1 MFLKRGLLF
10 FTALAFLAFAGQASA
25 GPNAN
30 ATVSIDLI
38 ADGGAGNQTDDGVHA
53 GVVAG
58 QGTKIAV
65 EVFAQGVTTSLVG
78 VRIEFDF
85 KAEELKLDKIE
96 NSAFLFAIPEPTG
109 VNFAATAP
117 VTLPESGFLGRAE
130 FSTVADVTDMEF
142 YLGIKAVT
150 LAESAASSDVIAP
163 EMMAMM
169 STINFN
175 VKPRLMTDMSMM
187 DMSMMIPVPPGGT
200 GSVVVTAVN
209 FAADAA
215 ITFDVQGEMIEM
227 VQSMM
232 DGATLTLTA
241 SGPAK
246 VTVTASDGMTT
257 TDPIT
262 IEFVEVRLPALDA
275 AGMDMMNMMD
285 DGMLSA
291 SAGANEEIAIE
302 VFAGDIESGL
312 GGASIMFTIDP
323 AAAATITGFDPAE
336 GLTLLGMSGNQ
347 VDVGAEEAM
356 MLSNG
361 GFLGTLKLMTGAEE
375 MPFVVGVSSFRAVLG
390 PDGEETMLMVPAPV
404 LYNHGPALDV
414 SPGLI
419 NTIPRGGTAVVMVT
433 ALRFPEGATVTF
445 SVELLEGPDFPSGDD
460 PQSTV
465 EHSVDGNVLTLTVAG
480 YRSVVV
486 KVTASDGMMEP
497 LEATLQF
504 TEANPVE
511 LSSFVGSVVDDRVV
525 INWTTASQTNNA
537 GFRVLRSTDGETYE
551 AVSELIAGAG
561 TTDQLMDYMF
571 EDNRLPVAEIVYYVL
586 EQIDL
591 DGTVNRSNPIEVLL
605 GARFILPTE
614 FSSAVYPNPFNPRT
628 TISYDLPSDAT
639 VSVVIYDAIGQE
651 IRQLVSQHYTAG
663 RYSVQWD
670 AKDFMGRSVGS
681 GVYIAKIK
689 AGPNTAI
696 QKMLLLK

>member
-30 ATVSIDLI
+30 ATVTIDLI
-38 ADGGAGNQTDDGVHA
+38 TDGGAGNQMDDGVHS
-53 GVVAG
+53 GNVSG

-65 EVFAQGVTTSLVG
+65 EVFAKGVTTALVG
-78 VRIEFDF
+78 VKIEFDF
-85 KAEELKLDKIE
+85 KAEELKLDKVE
-96 NSAFLFAIPEPTG
+96 NSAFLFSIPEPTG
-109 VNFAATAP
+109 VNFAGTAP
-117 VTLPESGFLGRAE
+117 VSLPESGFIGRAE
-130 FSTVADVTDMEF
+130 FSTVADVTNQEF

-209 FAADAA
+209 FAADAT

-232 DGATLTLTA
+232 DGAKLTLTA

-262 IEFVEVRLPALDA
+262 IEFVEVRLPTLDA

-285 DGMLSA
+285 DGMLAA

-302 VFAGDIESGL
+302 VFAGDIEGGL
-312 GGASIMFTIDP
+312 GGASIVFTIDP
-323 AAAATITGFDPAE
+323 AGAAAITDFAPAE
-336 GLTLLGMSGNQ
+336 GLTLLGISGNQ
-347 VDVGAEEAM
+347 VDIGAEQAV

-375 MPFVVGVSSFRAVLG
+375 MPFSVGVASFRAVLASG
-390 PDGEETMLMVPAPV
+390 DESMLPVPAPV

-419 NTIPRGGTAVVMVT
+419 NTIPRGGTAVVTVT
-433 ALRFPEGATVTF
+433 AVRFPEGATVTF
-445 SVELLEGPDFPSGDD
+445 TVDLLEGVGDD
-460 PQSTV
+460 PQSTI
-465 EHSVDGNVLTLTVAG
+465 EHSVDGNVLTLTAAG
-480 YRSVVV
+480 YVSSVV
-486 KVTASDGMMEP
+486 KVTASDGMMEA
-497 LEATLQF
+497 LEVTIQF
-504 TEANPVE
+504 TEQVAVE
-511 LSSFVGSVVDDRVV
+511 LSSFVGSVVEDRVV

-551 AVSELIAGAG
+551 AVSELISGAG

-571 EDNRLPVAEIVYYVL
+571 EDNSLPAAEIVYYVL

-591 DGTVNRSNPIEVLL
+591 DGTVNLSNPIEVLL
-605 GARFILPTE
+605 GVRFTLPTE

-628 TISYDLPSDAT
+628 TISYELPTDTA
-639 VSVVIYDAIGQE
+639 VSVIIYDAIGQE

-670 AKDFMGRSVGS
+670 AKDHMGRSVGS

>member
-10 FTALAFLAFAGQASA
+10 FSALAFLAFAGQASA

-30 ATVSIDLI
+30 ATVTIDLI
-38 ADGGAGNQTDDGVHA
+38 TDGGAGNMMDDGAHA
-53 GVVAG
+53 AVVAG

-65 EVFAQGVTTSLVG
+65 EVFAKGVTTPLVG
-78 VRIEFDF
+78 VKIEFEFDAAVLKF
-85 KAEELKLDKIE
+85 DKAE
-96 NSAFLFAIPEPTG
+96 NSAFAFIIPEATG
-109 VNFAATAP
+109 ANLAGTAP
-117 VTLPESGFLGRAE
+117 VTLPESGFLARAE
-130 FSTVADVTDMEF
+130 FSTVADVTNMEF
-142 YLGIKAVT
+142 SLGIKSVT
-150 LAESAASSDVIAP
+150 LAESAASTDVITP

-209 FAADAA
+209 FAADAT
-215 ITFDVQGEMIEM
+215 ITFDVQGEMMEM

-262 IEFVEVRLPALDA
+262 IEFVEMRIPALDA

-285 DGMLSA
+285 DGMLAA

-302 VFAGDIESGL
+302 VFAGDVEGGL
-312 GGASIMFTIDP
+312 GGASIVFTIDP
-323 AAAATITGFDPAE
+323 AGAAAITDFAPAE
-336 GLTLLGMSGNQ
+336 GLTLLGISGNQ
-347 VDVGAEEAM
+347 VDVGAEEAV
-356 MLSNG
+356 MLANG
-361 GFLGTLKLMTGAEE
+361 GFVGTLKLMTGAEE
-375 MPFVVGVSSFRAVLG
+375 MPFSVGVASFRAVLASG
-390 PDGEETMLMVPAPV
+390 DESMLPVPAPV
-404 LYNHGPALDV
+404 LYNHGPDLDV

-419 NTIPRGGTAVVMVT
+419 NTIPRGGTAVVTIT
-433 ALRFPEGATVTF
+433 AVRFPEGATVTF
-445 SVELLEGPDFPSGDD
+445 TVELQEGVGDD
-460 PQSTV
+460 PQSTI
-465 EHSVDGNVLTLTVAG
+465 EHSVDGNVLTLTAAG
-480 YRSVVV
+480 YVSSVV
-486 KVTASDGMMEP
+486 KVTASDGMMEA
-497 LEATLQF
+497 LEVTIQF
-504 TEANPVE
+504 TEQVAVE
-511 LSSFVGSVVDDRVV
+511 LSSFVGSVVEDRVV

-571 EDNRLPVAEIVYYVL
+571 EDNSLPAAEIVYYVL

-591 DGTVNRSNPIEVLL
+591 DGTVNLSNPIEVLL
-605 GARFILPTE
+605 GARFTLPTE

-628 TISYDLPSDAT
+628 TISYDLPTDT
-639 VSVVIYDAIGQE
+639 VVSVIIYDAIGQE

-670 AKDFMGRSVGS
+670 AKDHMGRSVGS

>member
-10 FTALAFLAFAGQASA
+10 FSALAFLAFAGQASA

-30 ATVSIDLI
+30 ATVTIDLI
-38 ADGGAGNQTDDGVHA
+38 TDGGAGNQMDDGVHA
-53 GVVAG
+53 GTVSG
-58 QGTKIAV
+58 EGTKIAV
-65 EVFAQGVTTSLVG
+65 EVFAKGVTTSLVG
-78 VRIEFDF
+78 VQITFDF
-85 KAEELKLDKIE
+85 KAEELKLDKVE

-130 FSTVADVTDMEF
+130 FSTVADVTGKEF
-142 YLGIKAVT
+142 YLGIKSVT

-175 VKPRLMTDMSMM
+175 VAPRLQTATPVV
-187 DMSMMIPVPPGGT
+187 PVPPGGM
-200 GSVVVTAVN
+200 GKAVVMAVN
-209 FAADAA
+209 FPADAT

-227 VQSMM
+227 VQSMV

-246 VTVTASDGMTT
+246 AVVTASDGMTT

-262 IEFVEVRLPALDA
+262 IVFAEVKLPALDA
-275 AGMDMMNMMD
+275 VVGMDMNMMD
-285 DGMLSA
+285 DGTLSA

-302 VFAGDIESGL
+302 VFVGDIEGGVSF
-312 GGASIMFTIDP
+312 GGASIVFAVDP
-323 AAAATITGFDPAE
+323 AAAAMVTGFAPAE
-336 GLTLLGMSGNQ
+336 GLTLLGMSNDNLQ
-347 VDVGAEEAM
+347 VDIGTEEGV
-356 MLSNG
+356 MLANG
-361 GFLGTLKLMTGAEE
+361 GFVGTLKLMTGEE
-375 MPFVVGVSSFRAVLG
+375 MPFSVGVASMNILLG
-390 PDGEETMLMVPAPV
+390 SGETVMLPFIPAPV

-419 NTIPRGGTAVVMVT
+419 NTIPRGGTAVVTIT
-433 ALRFPEGATVTF
+433 AVRFPEGATVTF
-445 SVELLEGPDFPSGDD
+445 TVDLLEGVGDD
-460 PQSTV
+460 PQSTI
-465 EHSVDGNVLTLTVAG
+465 EQSVDGNVLTLTAAG
-480 YRSVVV
+480 YVSSVV
-486 KVTASDGMMEP
+486 KVTASDGMMDP
-497 LEATLQF
+497 LEVTIQF
-504 TEANPVE
+504 TEQVAVE
-511 LSSFVGSVVDDRVV
+511 LSSFVGSLVEDRVV
-525 INWTTASQTNNA
+525 INWATASQTNNA

-571 EDNRLPVAEIVYYVL
+571 EDASLPAAEIVYYVL

-591 DGTVNRSNPIEVLL
+591 DGTVNLSNPIEVLL

-614 FSSAVYPNPFNPRT
+614 FASAVYPNPFNPRT
-628 TISYDLPSDAT
+628 TISYELPTDT
-639 VSVVIYDAIGQE
+639 VVSVIIYDAIGQE

-670 AKDFMGRSVGS
+670 AKDHLGRSVGS

>member
-10 FTALAFLAFAGQASA
+10 FSALAFLAFAGQASA

-30 ATVSIDLI
+30 ATVTIDLI
-38 ADGGAGNQTDDGVHA
+38 TDGGAGNQMDDGVHS
-53 GVVAG
+53 GNVSG

-65 EVFAQGVTTSLVG
+65 EVFAKGVTTSLVG
-78 VRIEFDF
+78 AQIIFDF
-85 KAEELKLDKIE
+85 DAAVLKYEKGE
-96 NSAFLFAIPEPTG
+96 NSAFLGINEATG
-109 VNFAATAP
+109 VNLASITGP
-117 VTLPESGFLGRAE
+117 VALPESGFLVRAE
-130 FSTVADVTDMEF
+130 FSTVADVTGKEF
-142 YLGIKAVT
+142 YLGIKSVT
-150 LAESAASSDVIAP
+150 LAESAASTDIIAP

-175 VKPRLMTDMSMM
+175 IAPKLQTATPIV
-187 DMSMMIPVPPGGT
+187 PVPPGGM
-200 GSVVVTAVN
+200 GKAVVMAVN
-209 FAADAA
+209 FPADAT

-227 VQSMM
+227 VQSMQ

-246 VTVTASDGMTT
+246 AVVTASDGMTT

-262 IEFVEVRLPALDA
+262 IVFAEVRLPALDA
-275 AGMDMMNMMD
+275 VVGMDMMNMMD
-285 DGMLSA
+285 DGTLSA

-302 VFAGDIESGL
+302 VFVGDVEGGVL
-312 GGASIMFTIDP
+312 FGGASIVFAVDP
-323 AAAATITGFDPAE
+323 AAAAMVTGFAPAE
-336 GLTLLGMSGNQ
+336 GLTLLGMSNDNLQ
-347 VDVGAEEAM
+347 VDIGSEEGV
-356 MLSNG
+356 MLANG
-361 GFLGTLKLMTGAEE
+361 GYVGTLKLMTGAEE
-375 MPFVVGVSSFRAVLG
+375 MPFAVGVASMNVLLG
-390 PDGEETMLMVPAPV
+390 SGEAMMLPFLPAPV

-419 NTIPRGGTAVVMVT
+419 NTIPRGGTAVVTIT
-433 ALRFPEGATVTF
+433 AVRFPEGATVTF
-445 SVELLEGPDFPSGDD
+445 TVELQEGVGDD
-460 PQSTV
+460 PQSTI
-465 EHSVDGNVLTLTVAG
+465 EHSVDGNVLTLTAAG
-480 YRSVVV
+480 YVSSVV
-486 KVTASDGMMEP
+486 KVTASDGMMEA
-497 LEATLQF
+497 LEVTIQF
-504 TEANPVE
+504 TEQVAVE
-511 LSSFVGSVVDDRVV
+511 LSSFVGSVVEDRVV

-551 AVSELIAGAG
+551 AVSELIVGAG

-571 EDNRLPVAEIVYYVL
+571 EDNSLPAAEIVYYVL

-591 DGTVNRSNPIEVLL
+591 DGTVNLSNPIEVLL
-605 GARFILPTE
+605 GARFTLPTE

-628 TISYDLPSDAT
+628 TISYELPTDTA
-639 VSVVIYDAIGQE
+639 VSVIIYDAIGQE

-670 AKDFMGRSVGS
+670 AKDHMGRSVGS

>member
-10 FTALAFLAFAGQASA
+10 FSALAFLAFAGQASA

-30 ATVSIDLI
+30 ATVTIDLI
-38 ADGGAGNQTDDGVHA
+38 TDGGAGNQMDDGVHS
-53 GVVAG
+53 GTVSG
-58 QGTKIAV
+58 EGTKIAV
-65 EVFAQGVTTSLVG
+65 EVFAKGVTTSLVG
-78 VRIEFDF
+78 VQITFDF
-85 KAEELKLDKIE
+85 KAEELKLDKVE

-117 VTLPESGFLGRAE
+117 VSLPESGFLGRAE
-130 FSTVADVTDMEF
+130 FSTVADVTGKEF
-142 YLGIKAVT
+142 YLGIKSVT

-175 VKPRLMTDMSMM
+175 VAPRLDASA
-187 DMSMMIPVPPGGT
+187 DVVPVPPGGT
-200 GSVVVTAVN
+200 GMATVTAVN
-209 FAADAA
+209 FAADAT
-215 ITFDVQGEMIEM
+215 ITFDVQG
-227 VQSMM
+227 MM
-232 DGATLTLTA
+232 LDNIMSAQDGATLTVTA
-241 SGPAK
+241 SGPAE
-246 VTVTASDGMTT
+246 VTVTASDGMATT
-257 TDPIT
+257 EAVT
-262 IEFVEVRLPALDA
+262 IKFVEMRIPALDI

-285 DGMLSA
+285 DGMLA
-291 SAGANEEIAIE
+291 GSAGANEEIAIE
-302 VFAGDIESGL
+302 VFAGDVDGGL
-312 GGASIMFTIDP
+312 GGASIVFTIDP
-323 AAAATITGFDPAE
+323 AGAAAIMDFAPAE
-336 GLTLLGMSGNQ
+336 GMTLLGISGNQ
-347 VDVGAEEAM
+347 VDLGAEQAV

-375 MPFVVGVSSFRAVLG
+375 MPFAVGVASFRAVLASG
-390 PDGEETMLMVPAPV
+390 DESMLPVPAPV

-419 NTIPRGGTAVVMVT
+419 NTIPRGDTAVVTVT

-445 SVELLEGPDFPSGDD
+445 TVDLLEGVGDD
-460 PQSTV
+460 PQSTI
-465 EHSVDGNVLTLTVAG
+465 EHSVDGNVLTLTAAG
-480 YRSVVV
+480 YVSSVV
-486 KVTASDGMMEP
+486 KVTASDGMMEA
-497 LEATLQF
+497 LEVTIQF
-504 TEANPVE
+504 TEQVAVE
-511 LSSFVGSVVDDRVV
+511 LSSFVGSVVEDRVV

-551 AVSELIAGAG
+551 AVSELISGAG

-571 EDNRLPVAEIVYYVL
+571 EDNSLPAAEIVYYVL

-591 DGTVNRSNPIEVLL
+591 DGTVNLSNPIEVLL
-605 GARFILPTE
+605 GARFTLPTE
-614 FSSAVYPNPFNPRT
+614 FASAVYPNPFNPRT
-628 TISYDLPSDAT
+628 TISYELPTDIA
-639 VSVVIYDAIGQE
+639 VSVIIYDAIGQE

-670 AKDFMGRSVGS
+670 AKDFMGRSVVS

>member
-10 FTALAFLAFAGQASA
+10 FSALAFLAFAGQASA

-38 ADGGAGNQTDDGVHA
+38 TDGGAGNQMDDGVHA
-53 GVVAG
+53 GNVAG

-65 EVFAQGVTTSLVG
+65 EVFAQGVTTALVG
-78 VRIEFDF
+78 VKIEFDF
-85 KAEELKLDKIE
+85 KSEELKLDKVE
-96 NSAFLFAIPEPTG
+96 NSAFLFAIPEATG

-117 VTLPESGFLGRAE
+117 VSLPESGFLGRAE
-130 FSTVADVTDMEF
+130 FSTVADVTGKEF

-175 VKPRLMTDMSMM
+175 VAPRLQTATPVV
-187 DMSMMIPVPPGGT
+187 PVPPGGM
-200 GSVVVTAVN
+200 GKAVVMAVN
-209 FAADAA
+209 FPADAT

-227 VQSMM
+227 VQSMQ

-246 VTVTASDGMTT
+246 AVVTASDGMTT

-262 IEFVEVRLPALDA
+262 IVFAEVKLPALDA
-275 AGMDMMNMMD
+275 VVGMDMMNMMD

-302 VFAGDIESGL
+302 VFVGDIEGGVL
-312 GGASIMFTIDP
+312 FGGASIVFAVDP
-323 AAAATITGFDPAE
+323 AAAAMVTGFAPAE
-336 GLTLLGMSGNQ
+336 GLTVLGMSNDNLQ
-347 VDVGAEEAM
+347 VDIGSEEGV
-356 MLSNG
+356 MLANG
-361 GFLGTLKLMTGAEE
+361 GYVGTLKLMTGAQE
-375 MPFVVGVSSFRAVLG
+375 MPFAVGVASMNILLG
-390 PDGEETMLMVPAPV
+390 SGETMMLPFIPAPV
-404 LYNHGPALDV
+404 LYNHGPGLDV

-419 NTIPRGGTAVVMVT
+419 NTIPRGGTAVVTVT

-445 SVELLEGPDFPSGDD
+445 TVELQEGVGDD
-460 PQSTV
+460 PQSTI
-465 EHSVDGNVLTLTVAG
+465 EHSVDGNVLTLTAAG
-480 YRSVVV
+480 YVSSVV
-486 KVTASDGMMEP
+486 KVTASDGMMEA
-497 LEATLQF
+497 LEVTIQF
-504 TEANPVE
+504 TEQVAVE
-511 LSSFVGSVVDDRVV
+511 LSSFVGSVVEDRVV

-551 AVSELIAGAG
+551 AVSELISGAG

-571 EDNRLPVAEIVYYVL
+571 EDNSLPAAEIVYYVL

-591 DGTVNRSNPIEVLL
+591 DGTVNLSNPIEVLL
-605 GARFILPTE
+605 GARFTLPTE

-628 TISYDLPSDAT
+628 TISYELPTDTA
-639 VSVVIYDAIGQE
+639 VSVIIYDAIGQE

-670 AKDFMGRSVGS
+670 AKDHMGRSVGS